1 MEGKR
6 CTPISDGAVM
16 YLTEKDHFVPDI
28 VCAPEKIQN
37 TGVYGA
43 PDLVAEVLS
52 PTASRNDCGR
62 KMQTY
67 ARCGVLE
74 YWIVSPGGRSVE
86 QYFLQDGSLV
96 LHDICQSYT
105 ADFLEVMKAEERAAL
120 VTEFRCSLFD
130 DLSIRLD
137 DVFYWVK

>member
-1 MEGKR
+1 MGNYLKGKR

-16 YLTEKDHFVPDI
+16 YLTEKDHFVPDMMA

-52 PTASRNDCGR
+52 PTASRNDRGR

-74 YWIVSPGGRSVE
+74 YWIVSPGESNISSR
-86 QYFLQDGSLV
+86 
-96 LHDICQSYT
+96 
-105 ADFLEVMKAEERAAL
+105 MAAWSSMISANP
-120 VTEFRCSLFD
+120 TRRTSW
-130 DLSIRLD
+130 R
-137 DVFYWVK
+137 

>member
-1 MEGKR
+1 M
-6 CTPISDGAVM
+6 P
-16 YLTEKDHFVPDI
+16 
-28 VCAPEKIQN
+28 
-37 TGVYGA
+37 
-43 PDLVAEVLS
+43 
-52 PTASRNDCGR
+52 
-62 KMQTY
+62 TY